1 MKMKKDQ
8 GNLINLFAPVLTIM
22 ALAVILVFFSGW
34 MANISARDN
43 VYQLSRRYIL
53 QMETEG
59 CLNST
64 LESRLR
70 SDLADA
76 GMRNISLAGSTTSE
90 VDYGNVIVLK
100 ITGDLEVN
108 SYTTT
113 GFFRLVRSDSTL
125 PLDIELASTAKN

>member
-1 MKMKKDQ
+1 
-8 GNLINLFAPVLTIM
+8 M
-22 ALAVILVFFSGW
+22 ALAVMLIFFSGW

-53 QMETEG
+53 QMEAEG
-59 CLNST
+59 CLNSS

-70 SDLADA
+70 SDLATA
-76 GMRNISLAGSTTSE
+76 GMSNVSLSGTTTSE

-100 ITGDLEVN
+100 ITGDLKVN
-108 SYTTT
+108 SYSTT
-113 GFFRLVRSDSTL
+113 GFLQLVRTDSTL

>member
-1 MKMKKDQ
+1 MKKDQ

-70 SDLADA
+70 SNLADA

>member
-1 MKMKKDQ
+1 MKKDQ

-125 PLDIELASTAKN
+125 PLSIELASTAKN

>member
-1 MKMKKDQ
+1 MKKDQ
-8 GNLINLFAPVLTIM
+8 GNLMGLFPPILTIM
-22 ALAVILVFFSGW
+22 ALAVMLIFFSGW

-53 QMETEG
+53 QMEAEG
-59 CLNST
+59 CLNSS

-70 SDLADA
+70 SDLATA
-76 GMRNISLAGSTTSE
+76 GMSNISLAGTTTLE

-100 ITGDLEVN
+100 ITGDLGVN
-108 SYTTT
+108 SYSTT
-113 GFFRLVRSDSTL
+113 GFLKLVRTDSTL

>member
-1 MKMKKDQ
+1 MKKDQ

-113 GFFRLVRSDSTL
+113 GFLRLVRADSTL
-125 PLDIELASTAKN
+125 PLNIELASTAKN

>member
-1 MKMKKDQ
+1 MKKDQ
-8 GNLINLFAPVLTIM
+8 GNLMSLFPPLLTII
-22 ALAVILVFFSGW
+22 ALAVMLIFFSGW

-59 CLNST
+59 CLSGT

-70 SDLADA
+70 TDLADA
-76 GMRNISLAGSTTSE
+76 GMSNVSLAGTTTSE

-100 ITGDLEVN
+100 ITGDLTVN
-108 SYTTT
+108 SYSTT
-113 GFFRLVRSDSTL
+113 GFLQLVRSDSTL
-125 PLDIELASTAKN
+125 PLEIELASTAKN

>member
-1 MKMKKDQ
+1 MKKDQ
-8 GNLINLFAPVLTIM
+8 GNLMNLFAPVLTIM

-64 LESRLR
+64 LEGRLR

-76 GMRNISLAGSTTSE
+76 GMRNISLAGE
-90 VDYGNVIVLK
+90 IWK
-100 ITGDLEVN
+100 
-108 SYTTT
+108 
-113 GFFRLVRSDSTL
+113 
-125 PLDIELASTAKN
+125 

>member
-1 MKMKKDQ
+1 MKKDQ

>member
-1 MKMKKDQ
+1 MKKDQ

-113 GFFRLVRSDSTL
+113 GFFRLVRSDSAL

>member
-1 MKMKKDQ
+1 MKKDQ
-8 GNLINLFAPVLTIM
+8 GNLMNLFAPVLTIM

-113 GFFRLVRSDSTL
+113 GFLRLVRADSTL
-125 PLDIELASTAKN
+125 PLNIELASTAKN